1 MRATKADYQ
10 MDKKERAERS
20 AREKAIRDGNAPVV
34 DVTVA
39 KPSSSVKSS
48 ENPETRLQVRT
59 SKGPITKTFPSESS
73 EFTTL
78 YPRWDRADDLALVDV
93 AEWVCSEDI
102 TYDVGS
108 VRFSSTFPRKQYGEA
123 DMKKTLKEN
132 GLTPSA
138 VLMASAN

>member
-1 MRATKADYQ
+1 M
-10 MDKKERAERS
+10 
-20 AREKAIRDGNAPVV
+20 P
-34 DVTVA
+34 
-39 KPSSSVKSS
+39 
-48 ENPETRLQVRT
+48 
-59 SKGPITKTFPSESS
+59 
-73 EFTTL
+73 
-78 YPRWDRADDLALVDV
+78 ALVDV

-138 VLMASAN
+138 VLMASANQ